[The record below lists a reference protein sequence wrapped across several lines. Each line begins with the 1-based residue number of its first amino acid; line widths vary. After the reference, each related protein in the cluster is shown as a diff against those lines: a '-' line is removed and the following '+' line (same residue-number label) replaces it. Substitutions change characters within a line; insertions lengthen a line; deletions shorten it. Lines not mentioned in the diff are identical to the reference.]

1 MVSEFLEKALQK
13 SQIEIPA
20 DKFESFEKY
29 FNLLVEWNEKINL
42 TAITKADEVAVK
54 HFEDSLAVFKYVNI
68 KNNAKIIDVGTG
80 AGFPG
85 IPLKIARDDL
95 NLTLLD
101 SLNKRLVFLQTV
113 CNELNIEA
121 ETVHSRAEEG
131 SRKVEYRDSYDY
143 AFSRAVAQ
151 LNVLSEYCL
160 PYVKVGGSFCALK
173 GPQAEDEIK
182 NAYSAIN
189 TLGGK
194 LKKVSSFALPCDGGE
209 RNIVEIEKRA
219 LPSQKYP
226 RNSGKIKAK
235 PL

>member
-20 DKFESFEKY
+20 DKYDSFEKY

-113 CNELNIEA
+113 CDELNIEA

-131 SRKVEYRDSYDY
+131 SRKSKYRDSYDY

-151 LNVLSEYCL
+151 LNLLTELCL
-160 PYVKVGGSFCALK
+160 PYIKKGGYFIALK
-173 GPQAEDEIK
+173 GPDATEEIE
-182 NAYSAIN
+182 NAKKSIGI
-189 TLGGK
+189 LGGK
-194 LKKVSSFALPCDGGE
+194 IKDVIE
-209 RNIVEIEKRA
+209 YNISDNSGRTLVIIEKVKNT
-219 LPSQKYP
+219 PDKYP
-226 RNSGKIKAK
+226 RHGSKLKSN

>member
-13 SQIEIPA
+13 SQITIPA

-151 LNVLSEYCL
+151 LNLLTELCL
-160 PYVKVGGSFCALK
+160 PYVKKGGYFIALK
-173 GPQAEDEIK
+173 GPDATEEIE
-182 NAYSAIN
+182 NAKKAIGI
-189 TLGGK
+189 LGGK
-194 LKKVSSFALPCDGGE
+194 IKDVIE
-209 RNIVEIEKRA
+209 YNI
-219 LPSQKYP
+219 SD
-226 RNSGKIKAK
+226 NSGRT
-235 PL
+235 LLL

>member
-29 FNLLVEWNEKINL
+29 FNLLVECNENINL
-42 TAITKADEVAVK
+42 SAITKADEVAVK

-151 LNVLSEYCL
+151 LNLLTELCL
-160 PYVKVGGSFCALK
+160 PYVKKGGYFIALK
-173 GPQAEDEIK
+173 GPDATEEIE
-182 NAYSAIN
+182 NAKKAIGI
-189 TLGGK
+189 LGGK
-194 LKKVSSFALPCDGGE
+194 IKDVIE
-209 RNIVEIEKRA
+209 YNISDNSGRTLVIIEKVKNT
-219 LPSQKYP
+219 PDKYP
-226 RNSGKIKAK
+226 RHGSKLKSN